1 MERVMCLMLGK
12 EPGYFQKEMP
22 RNERTA
28 EEIPAA
34 IVNIH
39 REIQG
44 MRKQVETMTE
54 LTEKIFSKCN
64 ANTKQIEDVKVHV
77 RALAKTDYDRACEF
91 LQEALA
97 GGMLNGNDILLQADE
112 AGIKRSDIMKAKKD
126 LGVQIDIRGY
136 GKNQK
141 FWWYIPA

>member
-1 MERVMCLMLGK
+1 MCLLLGK
-12 EPGYFQKEMP
+12 DTGYFQREIP
-22 RNERTA
+22 RDEGTA

-44 MRKQVETMTE
+44 MRKQMETMAE

-77 RALAKTDYDRACEF
+77 RALARQTMTGPVSSFRRHW
-91 LQEALA
+91 
-97 GGMLNGNDILLQADE
+97 QAE
-112 AGIKRSDIMKAKKD
+112 GLTGTTFCYRQMKRGLSVAR
-126 LGVQIDIRGY
+126 L
-136 GKNQK
+136 
-141 FWWYIPA
+141 

>member
-1 MERVMCLMLGK
+1 MCLLLGK
-12 EPGYFQKEMP
+12 DPGYFQKEML

-44 MRKQVETMTE
+44 MRKQMEAMTE
-54 LTEKIFSKCN
+54 LAEKIFSKCN

-77 RALAKTDYDRACEF
+77 RSLAKTDYDRACEF
-91 LQEALA
+91 LQDALA
-97 GGMLNGNDILLQADE
+97 GGRLNGNDLLMRADE
-112 AGIKRSDIMKAKKD
+112 AGLKRSDVMKAKKD
-126 LGVQIDIRGY
+126 LGVQIDISGY

-141 FWWYIPA
+141 AWWYIPA

>member
-1 MERVMCLMLGK
+1 MCLLLGK
-12 EPGYFQKEMP
+12 EPGYFQREIP
-22 RNERTA
+22 RDERTA

-44 MRKQVETMTE
+44 MRKQMETMAE

-91 LQEALA
+91 LRDALA
-97 GGMLNGNDILLQADE
+97 GGMLNGNDILFQADE

-141 FWWYIPA
+141 AWWYIPA

>member
-1 MERVMCLMLGK
+1 
-12 EPGYFQKEMP
+12 MP

-39 REIQG
+39 REIQS
-44 MRKQVETMTE
+44 MRKQMDAMAE
-54 LTEKIFSKCN
+54 LAEKIFSKCN

-91 LQEALA
+91 LRDALA

-141 FWWYIPA
+141 AWWYIPA

>member
-1 MERVMCLMLGK
+1 MCLMLGK

-141 FWWYIPA
+141 AWWYIPA

>member
-1 MERVMCLMLGK
+1 MCLLLGK
-12 EPGYFQKEMP
+12 DPGYFQKEIP
-22 RNERTA
+22 RVEHTT

-39 REIQG
+39 KEIQG
-44 MRKQVETMTE
+44 MRKQIETMAE

-77 RALAKTDYDRACEF
+77 RELAKTDYARACEF
-91 LQEALA
+91 LRDALA

-141 FWWYIPA
+141 AWWYIPA

>member
-1 MERVMCLMLGK
+1 MCLMLGK

-34 IVNIH
+34 IANIH

-54 LTEKIFSKCN
+54 LVEKIFSKCN

-91 LQEALA
+91 LRDVLA

-141 FWWYIPA
+141 AWWYIPA

>member
-1 MERVMCLMLGK
+1 MICLLLGK
-12 EPGYFQKEMP
+12 EPGYFQKEIP
-22 RNERTA
+22 RVEHTT

-39 REIQG
+39 KEIQG
-44 MRKQVETMTE
+44 MRKQIETMAE

-91 LQEALA
+91 LQEALS
-97 GGMLNGNDILLQADE
+97 GGRLNGNDLLMRADE
-112 AGIKRSDIMKAKKD
+112 AGLKRSDVMKAKKD
-126 LGVQIDIRGY
+126 LGVQIESTGY

>member
-1 MERVMCLMLGK
+1 M
-12 EPGYFQKEMP
+12 
-22 RNERTA
+22 
-28 EEIPAA
+28 
-34 IVNIH
+34 
-39 REIQG
+39 
-44 MRKQVETMTE
+44 ETMAE

-91 LQEALA
+91 LQEALS
-97 GGMLNGNDILLQADE
+97 GGRLNGNDLLMRADE
-112 AGIKRSDIMKAKKD
+112 AGLKRSDVMKAKKD
-126 LGVQIDIRGY
+126 LGVQIESTGY

>member
-1 MERVMCLMLGK
+1 
-12 EPGYFQKEMP
+12 
-22 RNERTA
+22 
-28 EEIPAA
+28 
-34 IVNIH
+34 
-39 REIQG
+39 
-44 MRKQVETMTE
+44 MRKQMDAMAE
-54 LTEKIFSKCN
+54 LAEKIFSKCN

-91 LQEALA
+91 LRDALA

-141 FWWYIPA
+141 AWWYIPA

>member
-1 MERVMCLMLGK
+1 MCLMLGK

-34 IVNIH
+34 IANIH

-54 LTEKIFSKCN
+54 LVEKIFSKCN

-91 LQEALA
+91 LRDALA
-97 GGMLNGNDILLQADE
+97 RGMLNGNDILLQADE

-141 FWWYIPA
+141 AWWYIPA

>member
-1 MERVMCLMLGK
+1 
-12 EPGYFQKEMP
+12 MP

-39 REIQG
+39 REIQS
-44 MRKQVETMTE
+44 MRKQMDAMAE
-54 LTEKIFSKCN
+54 LAEKIFSKCN
-64 ANTKQIEDVKVHV
+64 ANTKQLEDVKVHV

-91 LQEALA
+91 LRDALA
-97 GGMLNGNDILLQADE
+97 GGMLNGNDILFQADE

-141 FWWYIPA
+141 AWWYIPA

>member
-1 MERVMCLMLGK
+1 MCLMLGK

-34 IVNIH
+34 IANIH
-39 REIQG
+39 REVQG

-54 LTEKIFSKCN
+54 LVEKIFSKCN
-64 ANTKQIEDVKVHV
+64 ANAKQIEDVKVHV

-91 LQEALA
+91 LRDALA

-112 AGIKRSDIMKAKKD
+112 SGIKRSDIMKAKKD

-141 FWWYIPA
+141 AWWYIPA